1 MQLDGTATS
10 KRPSTGYLMGER
22 PTLVLLV
29 NLKPAQE
36 TASGSVR
43 RPFLFLGRLSEQRA
57 DELHQAA
64 CARIQICPLLVP
76 VPRFVA
82 IGFVL
87 LGLDARRE

>member
-1 MQLDGTATS
+1 
-10 KRPSTGYLMGER
+10 MGER

-43 RPFLFLGRLSEQRA
+43 RAFLFLGRLSEQSA
-57 DELHQAA
+57 NEAHQTAGA
-64 CARIQICPLLVP
+64 GSQICPLLIP